1 MQTNYQHP
9 GLTFARV
16 LQVGDLRA
24 GGMDHSDDEL
34 LQLARARSLDPTIF
48 DQAAPFFWP
57 GEVSSDRWDSFDTR
71 MGASTLQNYARD
83 LQAGIAFMRN
93 HDMTQD
99 PVGHS
104 LTGRFIGGGGD
115 GIVKVRG
122 EFFAVPSDPETS
134 GYIGKI
140 RAGVVRDLS
149 VGFWGGEWLCSLCG
163 RDMQQWFGDDSC
175 PHLLGMTY
183 TPTDEAGTV
192 KGPPETARATIENA
206 HLAEV
211 SGVYDGST
219 PGAMIGK
226 ARSLAVEGQLNER
239 SSRLVEQRYRVLLP
253 PPTRRWAGGAPSATP
268 PAAEQPQPAATQ
280 RVPWDRWPRATTIA
294 EVPAWAA
301 DLAHR
306 GA

>member
-1 MQTNYQHP
+1 MHAFNDQHP

-16 LQVGDLRA
+16 LQVADLRA
-24 GGMDHSDDEL
+24 AGMDHSNDEL

-48 DQAAPFFWP
+48 DQTAPFFWP

-71 MGASTLQNYARD
+71 MGASTLKNYASE
-83 LQAGIAFMRN
+83 LQAGVSFLRN
-93 HDMTQD
+93 HDSAQD

-104 LTGRFIGGGGD
+104 LTGRFINGGGD

-149 VGFWGGEWLCSLCG
+149 VGFFSGEWICSLCQ

-192 KGPPETARATIENA
+192 KGPPEVARATIENA

-226 ARSLAVEGQLNER
+226 ARALAVEGVLSER
-239 SSRLVEQRYRVLLP
+239 SAGLVETRYRCRLP
-253 PPTRRWAGGAPSATP
+253 SPFHRWSGVTLPVPSPSVVQPTRPG
-268 PAAEQPQPAATQ
+268 
-280 RVPWDRWPRATTIA
+280 VPWDQPRADA
-294 EVPAWAA
+294 VAPAVPAWARSM
-301 DLAHR
+301 AH
-306 GA
+306 GG